1 MFDLVRGIFTSPWIV
16 GLARGVL
23 HAALSAG
30 LLFGVAALSGSNVP
44 AALIP
49 FVPILIAALRGLE
62 GVVDQLDPAKPS

>member
-1 MFDLVRGIFTSPWIV
+1 MFDLIRGVFTSPWIV
-16 GLARGVL
+16 GLVRGVA

-30 LLFGVAALSGSNVP
+30 LLFLVSALSGTDVP